1 MSGQPH
7 SQLDE
12 CEHRNGFQQIEDQQR
27 EKTCASGEGASAKTP
42 PCLHFLNVKVIALT
56 VNVFF
61 KKLVKKKTCP
71 AHI

>member
-1 MSGQPH
+1 MEG
-7 SQLDE
+7 
-12 CEHRNGFQQIEDQQR
+12 QQR
-27 EKTCASGEGASAKTP
+27 EKTCAWGEGASGKTP

-61 KKLVKKKTCP
+61 KKLIKKKTYP